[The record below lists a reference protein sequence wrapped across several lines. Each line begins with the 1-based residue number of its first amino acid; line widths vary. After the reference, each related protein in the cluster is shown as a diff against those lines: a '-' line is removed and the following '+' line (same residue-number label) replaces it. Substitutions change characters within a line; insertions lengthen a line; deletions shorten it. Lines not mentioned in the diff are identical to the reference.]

1 MYVSVFQLLNLLDVI
16 IDSAG
21 SKCNSSDKSCIS
33 TEPVLG
39 PQISAMEADGNID
52 SIISSGLDA
61 CPKVDDSSKPT
72 TSGSKECESQQV
84 LGNLPQ
90 AELQLLCSL
99 LALEGYVYG
108 PMLIDCVNSALG
120 CQFSLFFVS

>member
-1 MYVSVFQLLNLLDVI
+1 MLCFCSQLLNLLDVI

-21 SKCNSSDKSCIS
+21 GKGSSSDKPPLS

-39 PQISAMEADGNID
+39 PQISAMEADVNTN
-52 SIISSGLDA
+52 SVISSGLDT

-72 TSGSKECESQQV
+72 TSGSKECETQQV

-90 AELQLLCSL
+90 TELQLLCSL
-99 LALEGYVYG
+99 LALEGYDDYTYAYR
-108 PMLIDCVNSALG
+108 LC
-120 CQFSLFFVS
+120 